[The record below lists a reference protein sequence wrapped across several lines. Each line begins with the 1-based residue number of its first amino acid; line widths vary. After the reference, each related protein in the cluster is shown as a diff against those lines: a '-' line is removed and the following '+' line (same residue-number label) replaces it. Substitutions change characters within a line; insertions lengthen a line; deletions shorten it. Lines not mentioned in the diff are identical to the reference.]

1 MQCKVSQIFASDTSH
16 KLSRPLI
23 LFRVPAGF
31 PSPAD
36 NYIEGRIDLN
46 HELIP
51 HPLATFYIRVMGDSM
66 QPLIYDG
73 DLIIVDRMTE
83 VEDKDIVVACI
94 GTEVCVKRLEIRDDG
109 KIYLLSEN
117 PLYKPIEITEG
128 LSFEVWGK
136 VLHTVHTF
144 TRGKINSKLHQNGN
158 SNGRINGNGKLNG
171 HGETIGQSKSNGNGK
186 LNGHK
191 SK

>member
-83 VEDKDIVVACI
+83 VEDTDIVVACI
-94 GTEVCVKRLEIRDDG
+94 GTEVCVKRLEIGDDS

-128 LSFEVWGK
+128 MRFEVWGK

-144 TRGKINSKLHQNGN
+144 NRGKVNGKPHY
-158 SNGRINGNGKLNG
+158 NGYRAEQANGNGKLNG
-171 HGETIGQSKSNGNGK
+171 HGESNGHEKLNGDGK
-186 LNGHK
+186 LNGYK
-191 SK
+191 PK